1 MLSLLVRIRYQAIH
15 VAILILSIFSMIAPA
30 GARPTE
36 NPTESATTAELRQT
50 FRLSD
55 RENHCDGKS
64 RIQTVFAMG
73 ALLFAGLDL
82 NVGDRQFS

>member
-1 MLSLLVRIRYQAIH
+1 
-15 VAILILSIFSMIAPA
+15 LILSIFSMIAPA

-55 RENHCDGKS
+55 RENHRDRNRRYPNRFCHGGSPGSPVLTSTSATDN
-64 RIQTVFAMG
+64 F
-73 ALLFAGLDL
+73 L
-82 NVGDRQFS
+82 NPSHKNF